1 MMMNITP
8 VKPRWAAVLLAVILT
23 ASRAFADNP
32 PLLITQAHAHND
44 YEHARPLFDA
54 LDNGFCSVEA
64 DISLVDGKLLVAHKP
79 SETSPEKTLQRL
91 YLDPLRERVKAN
103 GGRVY
108 TNGPEFT
115 LLIDLKQSWKAIY
128 PVLHDTLTNYSD
140 MLVTFRQMPSH
151 SEIKQPNAI
160 LVIITGDRDEN
171 MFAGET
177 IRYAAIDGQIDD
189 LKTNPSPLLVPW
201 ISANWKKYFHW
212 KGEGTMPLA
221 ELSYLQSVVKQ
232 AHQQGRRVRF
242 WGAPDNSNTW
252 LTLSTAGVDLIN
264 TDNLPG
270 VANFFRNGL
279 KN

>member
-44 YEHARPLFDA
+44 YEHTHPLFDA

-91 YLDPLRERVKAN
+91 YLDPLRERVRAN

-108 TNGPEFT
+108 PNGPEFT
-115 LLIDLKQSWKAIY
+115 FLIDLKK
-128 PVLHDTLTNYSD
+128 NGK
-140 MLVTFRQMPSH
+140 
-151 SEIKQPNAI
+151 EIKQTNAI

-171 MFAGET
+171 MFAGEM
-177 IRYAAIDGQIDD
+177 IRYASIDGQIDD
-189 LKTNPSPLLVPW
+189 LAKNPPAALV
-201 ISANWKKYFHW
+201 
-212 KGEGTMPLA
+212 
-221 ELSYLQSVVKQ
+221 
-232 AHQQGRRVRF
+232 
-242 WGAPDNSNTW
+242 
-252 LTLSTAGVDLIN
+252 
-264 TDNLPG
+264 
-270 VANFFRNGL
+270 
-279 KN
+279 

>member
-1 MMMNITP
+1 MKNTLKKLRI
-8 VKPRWAAVLLAVILT
+8 AAVLFSVILT
-23 ASRAFADNP
+23 ASQAFGDNP
-32 PLLITQAHAHND
+32 QFLITQAHAHND
-44 YEHARPLFDA
+44 YEHTHPLFDA
-54 LDNGFCSVEA
+54 LTNGFCSVEA
-64 DISLVDGKLLVAHKP
+64 DISLVNGKLLVAHTP
-79 SETSPEKTLQRL
+79 SETTPEKTLQRL

-115 LLIDLKQSWKAIY
+115 LLIDLKQSWKVIY

-140 MLVTFRQMPSH
+140 MLVTFRQTPSGG
-151 SEIKQPNAI
+151 ETKQSNAI
-160 LVIITGDRDEN
+160 IVIITGDRDEN

-189 LKTNPSPLLVPW
+189 LAKNPSPLLVPW

-212 KGEGTMPLA
+212 KGKGTMPPT
-221 ELSYLQSVVKQ
+221 ELEYLQSVVKQ
-232 AHQQGRRVRF
+232 AHEQGRLVRF
-242 WGAPDNSNTW
+242 WGAPDNLNTW
-252 LTLSTAGVDLIN
+252 QTLHTAGVDLIN

-270 VANFFRNGL
+270 VANFFRNEV